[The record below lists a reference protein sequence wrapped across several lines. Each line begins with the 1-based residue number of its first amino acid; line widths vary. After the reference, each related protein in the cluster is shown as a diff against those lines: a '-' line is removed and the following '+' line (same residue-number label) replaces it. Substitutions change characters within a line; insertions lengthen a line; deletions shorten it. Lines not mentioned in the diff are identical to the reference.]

1 MDGFAR
7 DVAKRLPLAEAV
19 FRLFDW
25 VCQEEFLQG
34 VFKQYRGRSFELIIC
49 FPVFVQL
56 IADALLE
63 HQGSGRQSFQRAEED
78 GSLTAT
84 LRAAYGKL
92 SRVPLSLA
100 IGLLSETTARLWQLF
115 PAGVASREV
124 PKSLAKLHVLFHDGK
139 TIKHVSKR
147 LKVLEK
153 VKGKVLGGRLVVTQ
167 SLSTGMAV
175 AMGASEDGESGEQPL
190 VPCVLEQVRRLIR
203 EIKLHVADR
212 QYCDLIQTERFTADG
227 DHFLVRWNRKV
238 KFSRDETWEPL
249 TGTDRYGCRYTEDWG
264 WIGAPSNQRRRRV
277 RRIHLHRS
285 GKQEDVILL
294 TDLDDP
300 AKYPADDLLEVYL
313 RRWGIEVYQ
322 PECTSSARLYQLAA

>member
-175 AMGASEDGESGEQPL
+175 AMGASEDGESGEQP
-190 VPCVLEQVRRLIR
+190 
-203 EIKLHVADR
+203 
-212 QYCDLIQTERFTADG
+212 
-227 DHFLVRWNRKV
+227 
-238 KFSRDETWEPL
+238 
-249 TGTDRYGCRYTEDWG
+249 
-264 WIGAPSNQRRRRV
+264 
-277 RRIHLHRS
+277 
-285 GKQEDVILL
+285 
-294 TDLDDP
+294 
-300 AKYPADDLLEVYL
+300 
-313 RRWGIEVYQ
+313 
-322 PECTSSARLYQLAA
+322 